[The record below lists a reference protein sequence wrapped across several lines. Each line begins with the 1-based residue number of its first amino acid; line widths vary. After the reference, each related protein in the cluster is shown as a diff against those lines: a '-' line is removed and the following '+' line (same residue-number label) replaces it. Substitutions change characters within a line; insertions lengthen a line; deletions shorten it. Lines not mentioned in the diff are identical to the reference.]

1 MDSDS
6 CNCAANLME
15 AKRFNVEA
23 GKEVIET
30 IEGILLPLEYGTVQ
44 VILWLIGLTSIG
56 LILLYSLFSGEE
68 EEEEEG

>member
-1 MDSDS
+1 
-6 CNCAANLME
+6 
-15 AKRFNVEA
+15 V
-23 GKEVIET
+23 GKAVTET

-44 VILWLIGLTSIG
+44 VILWLIGIVSIG